1 MKPLECRAERQKMRF
16 RIREHLDRQG
26 LTMLEVARRLGVNK
40 NIVADTIA
48 GQRNNVRVLESLR
61 DEFGVPEELL
71 FIPQKDKAA

>member
-1 MKPLECRAERQKMRF
+1 MKPLECRAQRQRMRF

-40 NIVADTIA
+40 NLVADTIA

-71 FIPQKDKAA
+71 FIPLKNKAA